1 MISFDKGIQVKRD
14 SVFRCLWGIHS
25 YLQSKV
31 YSSQPELRTF
41 DDEVFIEEPPPKR
54 PSKQDLCHAIDV
66 LQTFSLIVRV
76 DHDYFK
82 TNIKNISRIVDRDRF
97 VEKRQG
103 LLTDY
108 FSKTE

>member
-1 MISFDKGIQVKRD
+1 MYPCGVISLRIAVSLTVSQVSETANRSALLSHD
-14 SVFRCLWGIHS
+14 
-25 YLQSKV
+25 
-31 YSSQPELRTF
+31 ELEE

-66 LQTFSLIVRV
+66 LQTFSLFVRV
-76 DHDYFK
+76 DHDSFK
-82 TNIKNISRIVDRDRF
+82 TNIKNISRIVDRDRL

-103 LLTDY
+103 LLTYY